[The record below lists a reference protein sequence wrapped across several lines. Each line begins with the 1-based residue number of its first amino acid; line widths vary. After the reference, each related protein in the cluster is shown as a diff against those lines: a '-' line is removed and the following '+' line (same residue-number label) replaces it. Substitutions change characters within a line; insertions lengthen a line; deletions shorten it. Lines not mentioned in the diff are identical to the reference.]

1 MLDEALIPPQGAPV
15 QCTRCGHVFTAKP
28 GAPDVA
34 PPPQAIPPWENPE
47 LQNKPASSTLV
58 FGGASAP
65 KSAPSASQTMVFGSP
80 AVGAGSAPAPAP
92 VRGNKNE
99 TMVFGTPGVG
109 VGSAPAHP
117 PAAAPKA
124 NQTMVFGTPAA
135 NVAPPPAQA
144 AASAKQ
150 TMVFGGTPPV
160 QAPPPAAPKAN
171 QTMVFGTPAANAARP
186 PPAAPAAQN
195 PSQTLVFGGTRPA
208 AATTP
213 AHPAA
218 APPAAAAPAK
228 NQTMMFGRTPPA
240 KPIPKVTVGSA
251 EPAGYAANEEEGQ
264 RTESTVRVELD
275 TVDDPP
281 AEESI
286 EARHDRTQR
295 YAMTDG
301 AAGPSGEEPPAG
313 SVEERHNRTVLFA
326 MNPMQETTKPDG
338 NLPPPSG
345 KTGGEPAVNQTL
357 VFGARPNSA
366 AITAPVN
373 AVMATPPDGSP
384 PAEPVATT
392 LPNLP
397 SYSSSPSGL
406 SSPSGISSMP
416 LDLPP
421 EPSFGPT
428 PDVTTDSG
436 LANDDVA
443 AMRSASNRRT
453 TIAVVVFLVIA
464 LGLALTLVWY
474 VFGRAIVSKESVE
487 IRTETAKALATLRQ
501 DDLASQRKVIGDLR
515 TLLSKYPDSL
525 DAQSAL
531 VVALAVSADD
541 ARADVLREQRLAK
554 RLEERVA
561 DTPPENAEQARANA
575 AAQNE
580 TVRAKQ
586 TIAERL
592 TAEMVAARTKLVA
605 LQQPSLSAA
614 EQFALARADALAA
627 SILAEGNEAL
637 MLAERARQVSVGLTD
652 KQPDNWSDLVVP
664 EYVINSGTGGCT
676 DSCDDALRQLQI
688 IQTRDSTFLRA
699 HVLAARIHLK
709 QNQIALADEDLT
721 RVLSLSPS
729 HDSAK
734 QLQAMI
740 AAERR

>member
-58 FGGASAP
+58 FGGASSAP

-80 AVGAGSAPAPAP
+80 AVGAVPAPPAP

-99 TMVFGTPGVG
+99 TMVFGTPG

-135 NVAPPPAQA
+135 NTAPPPAQA
-144 AASAKQ
+144 APSAKQ

-160 QAPPPAAPKAN
+160 QAPPPAPKAN
-171 QTMVFGTPAANAARP
+171 QTMVFGTPAANVSRP
-186 PPAAPAAQN
+186 PAVAPAAQN

-208 AATTP
+208 APTTP

-218 APPAAAAPAK
+218 PPAPAAAAPGPAK

-281 AEESI
+281 AEESV

-301 AAGPSGEEPPAG
+301 ATGSSGEEPAPG

-373 AVMATPPDGSP
+373 AVMATPPEGSP
-384 PAEPVATT
+384 QAEPVATT

-428 PDVTTDSG
+428 PDVTTDAG
-436 LANDDVA
+436 VANDDVA

-474 VFGRAIVSKESVE
+474 VFGRTIVSKESLE
-487 IRTETAKALATLRQ
+487 IRAKTDTALATLRK
-501 DDLASQRKVIGDLR
+501 DDLASQREVIGDLR

-541 ARADVLREQRLAK
+541 ARADVSRERRLSK
-554 RLEERVA
+554 RLEERAA
-561 DTPPENAEQARANA
+561 DTPPESAEQARANV

-580 TVRAKQ
+580 NVRAKEV
-586 TIAERL
+586 IADRL
-592 TAEMVAARTKLVA
+592 TAELTAERTKLRS
-605 LQQPSLSAA
+605 LQQPNLAPAQQLTLS
-614 EQFALARADALAA
+614 RGDALAG
-627 SILAEGNEAL
+627 SILGEDDAL
-637 MLAERARQVSVGLTD
+637 GLAERSRQVASSIAD
-652 KQPDNWSDLVVP
+652 HQPDNWEDLAVP
-664 EYVINSGTGGCT
+664 EYVINAGAGGCS
-676 DSCDDALRQLQI
+676 DSCDSALRQLQI
-688 IQTRDSTFLRA
+688 IQNRDNTFLRA

-709 QNQIALADEDLT
+709 QSQVSLAEEDLT

-740 AAERR
+740 AAERH